1 MSLSYNPMNINILR
15 LIKSLKMGFV
25 WPGTSRFVPPSGF
38 RWRGR
43 SFKLRVPREES
54 LGWVFRDV
62 VLDDE
67 YGLERL
73 PIPPDTII
81 DVGANVGI
89 FSLWAGA
96 NFPGATI
103 HAYEPNAA
111 LKEYLRENIGQVGA
125 KLHGEGVSGHDGF
138 GSFAQKG
145 ESMLGQCTES
155 GSGDIPVVSLQTAI
169 ARMGGSVDLL
179 KLDCEGAEWSILE
192 HPEAFAAVRCVRL
205 EYHLTQPGHSTER
218 LVEAFDRMGFRCSR
232 LSPNQGFGLAWF
244 DRA

>member
-1 MSLSYNPMNINILR
+1 MLTNLCR
-15 LIKSLKMGFV
+15 VVKAARMGFI
-25 WPGTSRFVPPSGF
+25 WRGTSRFTPPLRFYWKSR
-38 RWRGR
+38 RW
-43 SFKLRVPREES
+43 SLRIPAEKS

-67 YGLERL
+67 YGLEKL
-73 PIPPDTII
+73 HLQPKTIL

-89 FSLWAGA
+89 FTLWAGT
-96 NFPGATI
+96 NFPGAAI
-103 HAYEPNAA
+103 HSYEPNAA
-111 LKEYLRENIGQVGA
+111 LKEYLRENIGQVDA
-125 KLHGEGVSGHDGF
+125 KLHAEGVSGHDGF

-145 ESMLGQCTES
+145 ESMVGKCTES
-155 GSGDIPVVSLQTAI
+155 ASGNIPVVSLQTAI

-192 HPEAFAAVRCVRL
+192 HPEAFAAVRCVRM

-218 LVEAFDRMGFRCSR
+218 LVKAFDRMEFRCSR